1 MKNISAL
8 FVLILALVLCGCK
21 GAKELELTNPRKAD
35 IQESF
40 SEPAKTRLVKTW
52 RITMPIGGRIRRIE
66 LEPGD
71 KISKGQKIVD
81 FDLVPF
87 EQSLTEASAAVKE
100 LESQVTINEYN
111 KLEKTAL
118 KETHAAID
126 ATKEALKAADA
137 QIDAEKAR
145 SDRATKELDRQEQLI
160 KTNAISQSQL
170 EDYILQ
176 AETALIEL
184 KKQEFVKAAMNAIFI
199 AYQLGPQFINEW
211 LGRKTLERE
220 VLLHQLTQAKAR
232 LARAEHE
239 LALTDV
245 TSPINGVVLERFDL
259 GDTVLSPGQPLLLL
273 GDLTQL
279 EVVAEVL
286 TQDALRIEP
295 GSKVILKPAAQM
307 NSLSGKVKRIEPAG
321 FTKLSSLGVEQQRV
335 NVIISLDEIPENLGV
350 GYRLQARFITKT
362 RKNTLIVPRF
372 SVLQDQN
379 GSFYVFKLKGD
390 RLIKQTVEIG
400 LRSDLELEIIK
411 GITQQDT
418 IVATPDTTMNQGDKV
433 KTKS

>member
-1 MKNISAL
+1 MKNMKNISAL

-145 SDRATKELDRQEQLI
+145 SDRATKELDRQNNSS
-160 KTNAISQSQL
+160 KPMPS
-170 EDYILQ
+170 
-176 AETALIEL
+176 L
-184 KKQEFVKAAMNAIFI
+184 KV
-199 AYQLGPQFINEW
+199 
-211 LGRKTLERE
+211 
-220 VLLHQLTQAKAR
+220 
-232 LARAEHE
+232 
-239 LALTDV
+239 
-245 TSPINGVVLERFDL
+245 S
-259 GDTVLSPGQPLLLL
+259 
-273 GDLTQL
+273 
-279 EVVAEVL
+279 
-286 TQDALRIEP
+286 
-295 GSKVILKPAAQM
+295 SK
-307 NSLSGKVKRIEPAG
+307 
-321 FTKLSSLGVEQQRV
+321 
-335 NVIISLDEIPENLGV
+335 IISS
-350 GYRLQARFITKT
+350 RLKLRLLNS
-362 RKNTLIVPRF
+362 KNRN
-372 SVLQDQN
+372 S
-379 GSFYVFKLKGD
+379 
-390 RLIKQTVEIG
+390 
-400 LRSDLELEIIK
+400 
-411 GITQQDT
+411 
-418 IVATPDTTMNQGDKV
+418 
-433 KTKS
+433 

>member
-1 MKNISAL
+1 
-8 FVLILALVLCGCK
+8 
-21 GAKELELTNPRKAD
+21 
-35 IQESF
+35 
-40 SEPAKTRLVKTW
+40 
-52 RITMPIGGRIRRIE
+52 
-66 LEPGD
+66 
-71 KISKGQKIVD
+71 
-81 FDLVPF
+81 
-87 EQSLTEASAAVKE
+87 
-100 LESQVTINEYN
+100 
-111 KLEKTAL
+111 
-118 KETHAAID
+118 
-126 ATKEALKAADA
+126 
-137 QIDAEKAR
+137 
-145 SDRATKELDRQEQLI
+145 
-160 KTNAISQSQL
+160 
-170 EDYILQ
+170 
-176 AETALIEL
+176 
-184 KKQEFVKAAMNAIFI
+184 MNAIFI